1 MLDPCAALAFTG
13 TSRAWFLAQVQQ
25 PVLSNT
31 THEHSRRGMLVVYSF
46 AVGDNMR
53 VRSHYLLW
61 SHTTAPGTC
70 VGLHAVGD
78 KLTKPEGMW

>member
-1 MLDPCAALAFTG
+1 
-13 TSRAWFLAQVQQ
+13 
-25 PVLSNT
+25 
-31 THEHSRRGMLVVYSF
+31 MLVVYSF